1 MSLRPL
7 LVAAL
12 LLLPAA
18 QAQVPRDA
26 DAAQLAQADAHQ
38 AYMQRL
44 ATGLA
49 RDGGARDLALAAL
62 LRRASAPPA
71 QAPDDPSAP
80 VPPPPD
86 AQAEAWLRAA
96 AAKAGDD
103 PVANRLLVLAA
114 GTDDGAVRLEAARRW
129 QAAEPD
135 NLMPMLHAGLTVD
148 ALLAQA
154 RNASRADAGMYP
166 SVRWIA
172 SAWQRHPPNAA
183 EQGAMGQGQPFH
195 GDEAAA
201 VSAMALWAASADPGY
216 DALVEGC
223 SGQMLRAM
231 PARRSD
237 CAHVARLLADH
248 STNIADQHAGL
259 AMLGALASTP
269 AERSELQ
276 ARVRRMDWRMLE
288 WGRLGQQQ
296 PRYGAEQFAR
306 LLADPTITTE
316 QQLVERVLTEGGVA
330 ADPPPGWA
338 PPRR

>member
-18 QAQVPRDA
+18 LAQVPRDA

-62 LRRASAPPA
+62 LRRASAPRA

-103 PVANRLLVLAA
+103 PVANRLLMLAA
-114 GTDDGAVRLEAARRW
+114 GADDGVRFEAARRW

-154 RNASRADAGMYP
+154 RKASRADAGMYP

-172 SAWQRHPPNAA
+172 SAWQRHPPGAA
-183 EQGAMGQGQPFH
+183 EQAAMGQGQPVH
-195 GDEAAA
+195 IDEAAA
-201 VSAMALWAASADPGY
+201 LSAMSLWAASAEPGY
-216 DALVEGC
+216 DALVEAC
-223 SGQMLRAM
+223 SQQMLRAM
-231 PARRSD
+231 PARRGD
-237 CAHVARLLADH
+237 CAHVASLLADH
-248 STNIADQHAGL
+248 STNIADEHAGL

-269 AERSELQ
+269 AERSDLQ
-276 ARVRRMDWRMLE
+276 ARLRRMDWRMLE

-306 LLADPTITTE
+306 LLADPAIASE
-316 QQLVERVLTEGGVA
+316 QQLVERVLAEGGVA
-330 ADPPPGWA
+330 VDPPPGWA